1 MKAQSKPDITKMSK
15 DMLRSELNALYY
27 SNWTPEDY
35 AYRDKLVHEY
45 NKWIEFEAEASAK
58 SCRAN

>member
-1 MKAQSKPDITKMSK
+1 MKHKPDISKMSK
-15 DMLRSELNALYY
+15 NMLLSEINALNY

-35 AYRDKLVHEY
+35 AYRDRLINEY
-45 NKWIEFEAEASAK
+45 NKWIELEAEESAK

>member
-1 MKAQSKPDITKMSK
+1 MKTKPDISKMSK
-15 DMLRSELNALYY
+15 DQLLSELNALNY

-35 AYRDKLVHEY
+35 AYRDMLCNEY
-45 NKWIEFEAEASAK
+45 NKWIEFEAEESAK